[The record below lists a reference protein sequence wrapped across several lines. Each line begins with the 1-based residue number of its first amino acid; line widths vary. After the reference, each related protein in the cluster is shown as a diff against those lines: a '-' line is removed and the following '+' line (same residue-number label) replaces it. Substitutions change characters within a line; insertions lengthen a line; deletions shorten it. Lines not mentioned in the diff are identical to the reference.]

1 MPEHEALPLAPY
13 NAAALTDDDPLQPDV
28 PQEPGSVVE
37 DESGPVEEL

>member
-13 NAAALTDDDPLQPDV
+13 NAAALTAGDPPQDEV

-37 DESGPVEEL
+37 DESQEEQ